1 MTKEDADMDGQ
12 AVIFIPFSSLAI
24 GYTKKKVF
32 DGYLKNLLSK
42 KCEDILAHPSM
53 KTTYRKKMSSKE

>member
-24 GYTKKKVF
+24 GYTKKKFLMGFHKIQV
-32 DGYLKNLLSK
+32 
-42 KCEDILAHPSM
+42 ILISI
-53 KTTYRKKMSSKE
+53 

>member
-24 GYTKKKVF
+24 QKKKVF